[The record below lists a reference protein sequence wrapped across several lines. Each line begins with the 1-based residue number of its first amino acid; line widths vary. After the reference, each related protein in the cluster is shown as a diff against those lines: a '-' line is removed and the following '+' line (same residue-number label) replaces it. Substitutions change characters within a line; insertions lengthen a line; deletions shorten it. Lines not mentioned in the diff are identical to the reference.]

1 MKYLFHLEF
10 GRSTVFKCLSV
21 FLALAATHAAFDMDD
36 NAYTDEGTYYSIYL
50 LSFKG
55 IDDARAKVKEFND
68 LGYNAFCRQEI
79 SSDKAKIFNVYIEKF
94 KSRPEAEKSARAL
107 KELALISDYDIRGI
121 TEKSRSNPP
130 VIKKDTKDIKKAAKE
145 IKKDKNGY
153 FLKVSSLK
161 EQAKA
166 DEVVKTLQNAGYH
179 PFYSRESVKGK
190 GDWYRVYLD
199 RYESKEDAEKDG
211 KKLMASGI
219 ISGFE
224 IKRSAGIIQSLES
237 IQKDEKKVYS
247 LHVASYKESS
257 HADEDV
263 RRLAEYGLRAVSMKT
278 EISGEQWFRVYI
290 GEFSDEKEAREKGAE
305 LIGKGVIT
313 YFKPMI
319 IDKTSE

>member
-1 MKYLFHLEF
+1 MKYLFYLEV

-21 FLALAATHAAFDMDD
+21 LLALAATHAAFDMDD
-36 NAYTDEGTYYSIYL
+36 NAYPDGGTYYSIYL
-50 LSFKG
+50 LSFRG

-68 LGYNAFCRQEI
+68 MGYNAFCRQEI

-94 KSRPEAEKSARAL
+94 KSRLEAEKSARAL

-121 TEKSRSNPP
+121 TEKSMNNLP
-130 VIKKDTKDIKKAAKE
+130 VIKKDTKE
-145 IKKDKNGY
+145 IKKDKKGY
-153 FLKVSSLK
+153 YLKVSSLK

-166 DEVVKTLQNAGYH
+166 DEVMKTLQNAGYH

-224 IKRSAGIIQSLES
+224 IKRSAGIIQPLES
-237 IQKDEKKVYS
+237 VQKDEKKVYS

-263 RRLAEYGLRAVSMKT
+263 RRLTEYGLRAVSMKT

-290 GEFSDEKEAREKGAE
+290 GEFSDEKEAREKGTE